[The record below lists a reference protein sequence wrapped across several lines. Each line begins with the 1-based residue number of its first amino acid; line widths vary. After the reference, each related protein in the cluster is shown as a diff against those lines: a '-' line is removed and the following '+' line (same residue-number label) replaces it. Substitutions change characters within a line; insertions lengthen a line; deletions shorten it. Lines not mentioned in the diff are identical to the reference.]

1 MTDLDLFWKNFK
13 KYVEANPCAVT
24 LGAPCKY
31 HLKAKLTGY
40 DNLQIDFCIS
50 YKSGGVNK
58 WKTRVEL
65 YGLKGVKQVE
75 RCIYFESQ
83 LENMRK
89 ALSDYEVDFRIISED
104 KQSWK
109 LYAGT
114 NDLVHRNCDDVEIYK
129 YFVKA
134 INRMAEAWKSFFEP
148 YKK

>member
-1 MTDLDLFWKNFK
+1 MTELDLFWENFR

-24 LGAPCKY
+24 LGKPCQY
-31 HLKAKLTGY
+31 HHKAKLTGY
-40 DNLQIDFCIS
+40 DLQIDFCIS

-65 YGLKGVKQVE
+65 YGIKGAKQVE
-75 RCIYFESQ
+75 RCIYFENQ
-83 LENMRK
+83 LEYMCK
-89 ALSDYEVDFRIISED
+89 VLSDYEVDFRIISDD

-109 LYAGT
+109 LYVGT